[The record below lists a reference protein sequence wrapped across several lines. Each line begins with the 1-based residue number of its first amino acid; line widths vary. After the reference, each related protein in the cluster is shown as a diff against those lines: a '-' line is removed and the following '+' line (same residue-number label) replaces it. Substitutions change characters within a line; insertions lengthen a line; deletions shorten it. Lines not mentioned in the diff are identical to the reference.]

1 MEKIYSSEA
10 VYACLKRYWGYTEF
24 RPWQKETIRAIL
36 GERESLTILPT
47 GGGKSLCFQLP
58 ALLKDGMAI
67 VISPLISLMKDQ
79 VDGLKDMGISAACL
93 NSSQAPASQR
103 EVLSRIKQGDIKILY
118 LSPERLQTQET
129 LALLKS
135 SKLSFFVID
144 EAHCISHWGHDF
156 RDEYRNLGSIRSN
169 FPGIKVHGFTATAT
183 REVQTDILAQ
193 LNLSNPLINIASL
206 DRPNLVYRVML
217 RTNILSQI
225 TETLKKH
232 SGEAGNIYCLR
243 RKHVDDLSSKLNSLG
258 FKNCPYH
265 AGLSDKERHVAQE
278 QFMREEIN
286 IIVATVAFGMG
297 IDRSNIR
304 FVIHA
309 AMPRSIEHYH
319 QETGRAG
326 RDSLQSYCYMFYGGG
341 DYGTWDYLTKES
353 SNREVLLQKLGTM
366 YNFCTQPQ
374 CRHKVFVRY
383 FGQKYGPASCQAC
396 DYCLGEVDM
405 IENPVEVGQK
415 ILRCIESIQTRP
427 GQSFGAGYV
436 ADILKGNSTE
446 QVLKWG
452 HQNNPDFGAM
462 PSESLQFIRYLI
474 EQLAGQGML
483 ERRGEYNTLFIT
495 DLGKRLL
502 KGDAK
507 PILAKL
513 LVAKKKREISAI
525 QKAKKEKDW
534 EDADVALFELLREK
548 RTALAREQGVPAYVV
563 FGDKSLKDMATVKP
577 VTRDAFSG
585 IFGVGERKL
594 KTYADPFLDVIQ
606 QYLKKVSAF

>member
-1 MEKIYSSEA
+1 
-10 VYACLKRYWGYTEF
+10 
-24 RPWQKETIRAIL
+24 
-36 GERESLTILPT
+36 
-47 GGGKSLCFQLP
+47 
-58 ALLKDGMAI
+58 
-67 VISPLISLMKDQ
+67 
-79 VDGLKDMGISAACL
+79 
-93 NSSQAPASQR
+93 
-103 EVLSRIKQGDIKILY
+103 
-118 LSPERLQTQET
+118 
-129 LALLKS
+129 
-135 SKLSFFVID
+135 
-144 EAHCISHWGHDF
+144 
-156 RDEYRNLGSIRSN
+156 
-169 FPGIKVHGFTATAT
+169 
-183 REVQTDILAQ
+183 
-193 LNLSNPLINIASL
+193 
-206 DRPNLVYRVML
+206 ML

-232 SGEAGNIYCLR
+232 SGEAGIIYCLR
-243 RKHVDDLSSKLNSLG
+243 RKDVDNLSSKLNSLG

-326 RDSLQSYCYMFYGGG
+326 RDGLPSYCYMFYGGG

-374 CRHKVFVRY
+374 CRHKVFVGY
-383 FGQKYGPASCQAC
+383 FGQKYGPVSCQAC
-396 DYCLGEVDM
+396 DYCLGEVDT

-427 GQSFGAGYV
+427 DQSFGAGYV

-452 HQNNPDFGAM
+452 HQNNLNFGTM

-474 EQLAGQGML
+474 EQLVGQNML
-483 ERRGEYNTLFIT
+483 ERKGEYNTLFTT
-495 DLGKRLL
+495 DLGRRLL
-502 KGDAK
+502 KGETK
-507 PILAKL
+507 SILAKL
-513 LVAKKKREISAI
+513 PVAKKKKEISVI

-534 EDADVALFELLREK
+534 EDADAQLFELLREK
-548 RTALAREQGVPAYVV
+548 RAALAREQGVPAYVV

-577 VTRDAFSG
+577 VTREAFAA

-594 KTYADPFLDVIQ
+594 ETYADPFLDVIK
-606 QYLKKVSAF
+606 QYLKKMLAF